1 MEIHNCMGALRQ
13 QDLISQAI
21 VYAKDIYE
29 QHQFEVIN
37 TSSNVEELKMFDLIH
52 EVIQHNN
59 EYCGFETGWARTRK
73 YDCVDLEDERLR
85 LRDFEDR
92 LPSRHIA
99 SILLVRVSISLE
111 SPSIEAEEV
120 CEQAQADRDDG

>member
-1 MEIHNCMGALRQ
+1 MADTCFRFRVSVQICTMTITSLV
-13 QDLISQAI
+13 DL
-21 VYAKDIYE
+21 
-29 QHQFEVIN
+29 
-37 TSSNVEELKMFDLIH
+37 
-52 EVIQHNN
+52 
-59 EYCGFETGWARTRK
+59 
-73 YDCVDLEDERLR
+73 DCVDLEDERLR